1 MVLAAGVVRGG
12 SSDKE
17 ARGREVP
24 NGPRPVRDR
33 RLREGLTAAPCP
45 SGAIWCA
52 IVRIRCRPCRRSGA
66 YARVRVLSPPVS
78 GEVEHTTATE
88 ILDKLLTTLSVRLHA
103 FALCEIEAGYRLG
116 FDPMDAV
123 TVHYV
128 LSGSGILQIGNGA
141 SVAFSPHSIMVVP
154 ARARQSL
161 GEARPVRG
169 DTPAEQHCEMIAD
182 GILKFTAGEGSP
194 TTRVVC
200 GMILA
205 TYGGMLGLFDN
216 LREPIV
222 QNAGDVEPLRRAFGE
237 MIGEMA
243 HPGIGTRALTEALMK
258 QCLILLLRRH
268 LLHESVD
275 SPFFVSLQDRRLARA
290 IAAIL
295 ERPASPHTVDGL
307 AQLAGMSRSS
317 FTERFAQVFGQ
328 TPIDF
333 VTKVRLRTAAH
344 LLTTTDL
351 PVKLVAKSI
360 GYASRSYFSRAF
372 RAAYGQDPASFRT
385 FGTSPEDEPWADPA
399 RRAASN

>member
-1 MVLAAGVVRGG
+1 MSA
-12 SSDKE
+12 
-17 ARGREVP
+17 
-24 NGPRPVRDR
+24 
-33 RLREGLTAAPCP
+33 
-45 SGAIWCA
+45 
-52 IVRIRCRPCRRSGA
+52 
-66 YARVRVLSPPVS
+66 
-78 GEVEHTTATE
+78 E
-88 ILDKLLTTLSVRLHA
+88 ILDKLLTTLRVRLHA
-103 FALCEIEAGYRLG
+103 FALCEIQEGYRLG

-123 TVHYV
+123 SIHYV
-128 LSGSGILQIGNGA
+128 LEGSGVLQIGNGA

-169 DTPAEQHCEMIAD
+169 DTPADQHCEMIAD

-216 LREPIV
+216 LSEPIV
-222 QNAGDVEPLRRAFGE
+222 QNVGDVEPLRRAFGE

-243 HPGIGTRALTEALMK
+243 NPGVGTRALTEALMK

-268 LLHESVD
+268 LFHESID

-307 AQLAGMSRSS
+307 ATLAGMSRSS
-317 FTERFAQVFGQ
+317 FTERFVLVFGQ
-328 TPIDF
+328 SPIDF
-333 VTKVRLRTAAH
+333 VTKVRLRMAAH

-372 RAAYGQDPASFRT
+372 RAAYGQDPASFRA

-399 RRAASN
+399 RRTAPN